1 MSVSRMV
8 SRRRDQ
14 DMDRRSTMLGVT
26 AALAAPALLRV
37 RGAAAQGVAPVAQAP
52 GFYRFRVGGLLA
64 TVVHDG
70 FLVFPDA
77 GERFVR
83 NAPRAEVEAAMRAGG
98 LDPAAVRVPFNITF
112 LETPAGLVVFD
123 AGTGGQL
130 TPQSGS
136 LHANMRAA
144 GLDPLR
150 VSTVVITHF
159 HVDHIHGLTTRD
171 GAAVFPDAELVVPEA
186 EWAFWMNDGAMS
198 RAPEPLRPVFANA
211 RRRFAPYAS
220 RVRRIGGDAEVMPGI
235 RSIGT
240 PGHTPGHTSYLVTD
254 GAAGLLVLGDVSGRP
269 ELTLSH
275 PDWHT
280 IVDMD
285 GPAAVASRRRLL
297 DRAAGERIRAVGYHW
312 PFPAN
317 GHVTKDGARYAL
329 TPAEWTDVV

>member
-1 MSVSRMV
+1 ME
-8 SRRRDQ
+8 
-14 DMDRRSTMLGVT
+14 RRSVMLGA
-26 AALAAPALLRV
+26 AALAGPALLRAGGV
-37 RGAAAQGVAPVAQAP
+37 AAQGAMPVTQAP

-64 TVVHDG
+64 TVAHDG

-77 GERFVR
+77 GERFIR
-83 NAPRAEVEAAMRAGG
+83 NASRGEVEAAMRAGG
-98 LDPAAVRVPFNITF
+98 LDPAAVRVPFNVTF
-112 LETPAGLVVFD
+112 LETPSGLVMFD

-150 VSTVVITHF
+150 VSAVVVTHF
-159 HVDHIHGLTTRD
+159 HVDHVNGLTAPD
-171 GAAVFPDAELVVPEA
+171 GSAAFPNAEVVVPEA
-186 EWAFWMNDGAMS
+186 EWAFWMDDGAMS
-198 RAPEPLRPVFANA
+198 RAPEALRPVFANA

-220 RVRRIGGDAEVMPGI
+220 RVRQVGGDAEVMPGV
-235 RSIGT
+235 RSIAT

-269 ELTLSH
+269 ELTLPH
-275 PDWHT
+275 PDWQA

-285 GPAAVASRRRLL
+285 GPMAVASRRRLL
-297 DRAAGERIRAVGYHW
+297 DRAAGERIRTVGYHW

-317 GHVTKDGARYAL
+317 GYVTKDGARYAL
-329 TPAEWTDVV
+329 MPAEWTDAV

>member
-1 MSVSRMV
+1 MN
-8 SRRRDQ
+8 
-14 DMDRRSTMLGVT
+14 RRSIVLGAT
-26 AALAAPALLRV
+26 AALAAPGLLRARRV
-37 RGAAAQGVAPVAQAP
+37 AAQGAAPVTQAP

-70 FLVFPDA
+70 FLIFPNA

-83 NAPRAEVEAAMRAGG
+83 NAPREDVEAAMRAGG

-123 AGTGGQL
+123 TGTGGQL

-136 LHANMRAA
+136 LQANMRAA

-150 VSTVVITHF
+150 VTTVVITHF
-159 HVDHIHGLTTRD
+159 HVDHIHGLTARD
-171 GAAVFPDAELVVPEA
+171 GTAVFPNAEVVVPEA
-186 EWAFWMNDGAMS
+186 EWAFWMDDGAMS
-198 RAPEPLRPVFANA
+198 RVPEALQPNFANV

-220 RVRRIGGDAEVMPGI
+220 RVRQVGGDAEVMPGV
-235 RSIGT
+235 RSIAT

-269 ELTLSH
+269 ELTLPH
-275 PDWHT
+275 PDWQT

-285 GPAAVASRRRLL
+285 GPMAVTSRRRLL
-297 DRAAGERIRAVGYHW
+297 DRAAGERIRTVGYHW

-317 GHVTKDGARYAL
+317 GYLVKDGARYAL
-329 TPAEWTDVV
+329 IPAEWTDVV